1 MSPYPHE
8 QSAVQMGDS
17 TTVAMAMPLVS
28 PPLRVDE
35 APGRLAA
42 PARTEQP
49 AAASTTPT
57 EDLLRSG
64 DYNSVFKSRPK
75 IALSPAFSPSPAW
88 DVPAAAVGLN
98 ISLAEDAATNDVDD
112 DGDEVMEYIS
122 SPLTNKGRM

>member
-1 MSPYPHE
+1 MSPYAHE
-8 QSAVQMGDS
+8 QSAVQAGD
-17 TTVAMAMPLVS
+17 TTMMMAHLASPL
-28 PPLRVDE
+28 LRVDE
-35 APGRLAA
+35 APRRLAA

-49 AAASTTPT
+49 AAASTPT

-88 DVPAAAVGLN
+88 DVPAALGLN

-112 DGDEVMEYIS
+112 DGDEVMEYIPS
-122 SPLTNKGRM
+122 RLTSG